1 MQIKTAVRYHLTPV
15 RMITIKKSTN
25 NKCWRECGEKGAI
38 FVCSLG
44 KCLFRSSARFFFI
57 VLLLFIYIYWV
68 VWTVCILSIL
78 TSCQLHYL
86 QIFSPISKV
95 IFLLSISFA
104 VQKLLSLI
112 RFHLKIVLLL
122 LTFCFERLIWGNIAM
137 IYVRECFTY
146 VLI

>member
-1 MQIKTAVRYHLTPV
+1 MLGGTSLQFWFAFCISLIISDVEHLFLCLV
-15 RMITIKKSTN
+15 
-25 NKCWRECGEKGAI
+25 AI

-44 KCLFRSSARFFFI
+44 KCLFRSSARFFFFI

-68 VWTVCILSIL
+68 VWTVCILWIL

-122 LTFCFERLIWGNIAM
+122 LTFCFGRLIWGNIAM